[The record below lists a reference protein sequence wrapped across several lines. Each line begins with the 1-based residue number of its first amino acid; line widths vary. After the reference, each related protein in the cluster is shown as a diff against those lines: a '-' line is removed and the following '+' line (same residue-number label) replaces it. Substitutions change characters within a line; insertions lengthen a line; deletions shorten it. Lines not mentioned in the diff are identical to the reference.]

1 MQTLE
6 NIYDYVKGRLHKVGT
21 KVLYTALL
29 LFYAYQRKDI
39 PGWCRHIITGAIA
52 YLLTPIDAVPDLTPI
67 LGYTDDFSVLAFALV
82 NIAGHV
88 NEDIRTQA
96 KDRLQ
101 KWVKVVDEQD
111 VAEVDRLI

>member
-1 MQTLE
+1 MQTLDT
-6 NIYDYVKGRLHKVGT
+6 IYDYVKRRVHTVGT
-21 KVLYTALL
+21 KVLYTVLL

-88 NEDIRTQA
+88 NDDIRTKA

-101 KWVKVVDEQD
+101 KWVKEPNEEDIL
-111 VAEVDRLI
+111 EVDRLI